1 MPATANNK
9 PRDAALDGVRGIAIV
24 LVLFHHHVYYS
35 GIDRRFWYDLQF
47 FKLADSCWLGVDLF
61 FVLSGFLITGIL
73 YDAKSSSHYFRS
85 FYGRRVLRIFP
96 LYFGFLLV
104 ALLVLPFWLSEEATR
119 FFYQSQVWYWS
130 FLANIHIAMEGWQRP
145 VSHFWSLAIEEQF
158 YLIWPFL
165 VFAFDR
171 NRLLHLTVYCMI
183 IALVLRIWL
192 PFGLDR
198 TGAYVL
204 LPTRMDCL
212 AAGAFLALFIRGPG
226 GIRSL
231 GWLPWVLAIC
241 STLSLAA
248 IYLEDRRLS
257 ILDPVVATIGYTL
270 IAVCFASW
278 LAIVVAAP
286 THSWIRR
293 FLSGAQLV
301 GLGKYSYG
309 LYVIH
314 APVIW
319 FLQQGGLR
327 ADNFPRFLGSTM
339 PGVIVFSLIG
349 ITISVVLA
357 MASYHY
363 WELPF
368 LRLKRYLP
376 YGNASKLK
384 QDTIGPVSQQPV
396 SEKSDSP

>member
-1 MPATANNK
+1 MLTNANNK
-9 PRDAALDGVRGIAIV
+9 SRDTALDGVRGIAIA

-35 GIDRRFWYDLQF
+35 NIDRTFWYDLQI
-47 FKLADSCWLGVDLF
+47 FKLADTFWLGVDLF

-73 YDAKSSSHYFRS
+73 YDAKSSDHYFRN
-85 FYGRRVLRIFP
+85 FYGRRILRIFP
-96 LYFGFLLV
+96 LYYGFLLLALV
-104 ALLVLPFWLSEEATR
+104 ALPFWLTDEATR
-119 FFYQSQVWYWS
+119 FFYQSQGWYWS
-130 FLANIHIAMEGWQRP
+130 FLANIHITMEGWQRP

-171 NRLLHLTVYCMI
+171 DRLLHLAVYCII

-192 PFGLDR
+192 PFNLNL

-204 LPTRMDCL
+204 LPTRMDSL
-212 AAGAFLALFIRGPG
+212 AAGAFLALFIRSPG

-231 GWLPWVLAIC
+231 GRIPWVLAIC

-286 THSWIRR
+286 KQSWIRR
-293 FLSGAQLV
+293 FLSVSPLV

-349 ITISVVLA
+349 ITVSVILA

-376 YGNASKLK
+376 YSNVLKL
-384 QDTIGPVSQQPV
+384 QQYTTESVSQQPV
-396 SEKSDSP
+396 SGKSDSP